1 VEKAP
6 DTNEETSWGMN
17 VPSLR
22 VYLPSSE
29 KATGSMVITLPG
41 GGYSGLD
48 LFHERYDWAPFF
60 LEKGIAFGVLK
71 YRLPQT
77 NHTKWLKNL

>member
-1 VEKAP
+1 M
-6 DTNEETSWGMN
+6 NEESSWGMN

-29 KATGSMVITLPG
+29 KATGSMVIALPG

-48 LFHERYDWAPFF
+48 LFHERHDGAPFF

-71 YRLPQT
+71 YRLP
-77 NHTKWLKNL
+77 

>member
-1 VEKAP
+1 MEKAP

-60 LEKGIAFGVLK
+60 LEKGIAFGALK